1 MRNIILTL
9 AAFNDEL
16 LDQKDL
22 QMWGENLLKKDLKKK
37 EKRHALDHKKR
48 KKTHFRSRKKVRC
61 KKKRRKKTTEKNAR
75 KQDLDHTIDFFFLL
89 IPTFSA
95 EMTDKYNY
103 VT

>member
-37 EKRHALDHKKR
+37 EKRHALDHKKER
-48 KKTHFRSRKKVRC
+48 KHTFDQEKK
-61 KKKRRKKTTEKNAR
+61 
-75 KQDLDHTIDFFFLL
+75 
-89 IPTFSA
+89 
-95 EMTDKYNY
+95 
-103 VT
+103 